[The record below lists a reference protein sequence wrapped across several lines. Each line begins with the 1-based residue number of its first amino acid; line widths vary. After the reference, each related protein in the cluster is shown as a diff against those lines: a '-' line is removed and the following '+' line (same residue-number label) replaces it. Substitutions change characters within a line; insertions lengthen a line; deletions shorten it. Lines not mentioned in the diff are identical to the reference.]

1 MHAGRW
7 RFAAAVIGMT
17 AMLAL
22 TSCGQAS
29 SQSSTTGAKDTTPI
43 KVGTIVSLTGTY
55 AGIGTPEKQVI
66 EMEVKKINDAGG
78 INGRKIEM
86 VYEDDA
92 TDEAKAVAAAAKL
105 IEQDKVVAIL
115 GPSGSGQSMAIRGDV
130 DRAGIPNISMAGAS
144 VLVDNLDK
152 LQFTTAWTNKIVVP
166 YTLDFLQKQGIK
178 NVAIIADTSGYGKD
192 GVAVINSEAAKYGIK
207 VVSTQTFNPGD
218 TDMTAQLTKI
228 KGTDAQAILLWNAG
242 KEAAIVLKNAKDL
255 GIKTPIYGSHGN
267 ARKELI
273 EGAGDAS
280 EGFKFAAGKVLLPE
294 TYGTDTEQYK
304 IAKDFIERYVAAYTD
319 PPSTFAGH
327 AFDAFNVLTNALKS
341 TNGDTDP
348 VKLRD
353 AVEATKDLPGVG
365 GMFTYSPTDHGGLST
380 KDVQMYV
387 IKNGTWQLAQ

>member
-1 MHAGRW
+1 MSRW

-29 SQSSTTGAKDTTPI
+29 SQDSTTGAKDTTPI
-43 KVGTIVSLTGTY
+43 KVGAIVSLTGPY

-78 INGRKIEM
+78 INGRKIE
-86 VYEDDA
+86 VIFEDDG

-115 GPSGSGQSMAIRGDV
+115 GHQEAASRWPFAAISTAPASRNV
-130 DRAGIPNISMAGAS
+130 SMAGAS
-144 VLVDNLDK
+144 VLVDKLDK
-152 LQFTTAWTNKIVVP
+152 LAFTTAWTNKIVVP
-166 YTLDFLQKQGIK
+166 YTLEYLQKQGVK

-192 GVAVINSEAAKYGIK
+192 GVAVINSEAGKYGVK

-228 KGTDAQAILLWNAG
+228 KGSNPDAILLWNAG
-242 KEAAIVLKNAKDL
+242 KEAAIVLKNAQDL
-255 GIKTPIYGSHGN
+255 GIKTQIYGSHGN
-267 ARKELI
+267 ARKELVT
-273 EGAGDAS
+273 GAGDAA

-294 TYGTDTEQYK
+294 TYGTDSEQYT

-327 AFDAFNVLTNALKS
+327 AFDAFNVLTDSLKR
-341 TNGDTDP
+341 TNGDTDSA
-348 VKLRD
+348 KLRD
-353 AVEATKDLPGVG
+353 AIEATKGLPGVG
-365 GMFTYSPTDHGGLST
+365 GVFNYSATDHGGLST
-380 KDVQMYV
+380 SDVQMYV
-387 IKNGTWQLAQ
+387 VKNGTWQLAQ

>member
-1 MHAGRW
+1 MSRW

-29 SQSSTTGAKDTTPI
+29 SKDSGTGATDTTPI
-43 KVGTIVSLTGTY
+43 KVGAIVSLTGPY

-66 EMEVKKINDAGG
+66 EMEVKKLNDAGG
-78 INGRKIEM
+78 INGRKVEVI
-86 VYEDDA
+86 YEDDA

-115 GPSGSGQSMAIRGDV
+115 GPSGTGQSMAIRGDLG
-130 DRAGIPNISMAGAS
+130 RAGLPNVSMAGGS
-144 VLVDNLDK
+144 VLVDKPDK
-152 LQFTTAWTNKIVVP
+152 LQVTTAWTNRIVVP
-166 YTLDFLQKQGIK
+166 YTLEWLQKKGVK
-178 NVAIIADTSGYGKD
+178 KVAVISSADGYGKD
-192 GVAVINSEAAKYGIK
+192 GLAVIQSEAPKYGIT
-207 VVSTQTFNPGD
+207 VVGSETFNPGD

-228 KGTDAQAILLWNAG
+228 KGSGAETILLWNAG
-242 KEAAIVLKNAKDL
+242 KDAATVLKNAKDL
-255 GIKTPIYGSHGN
+255 GITTPIYGSHGN
-267 ARKELI
+267 ARKETI
-273 EGAGDAS
+273 TGAGDAA
-280 EGFKFAAGKVLLPE
+280 EGFEFAAGKVLMPE

-348 VKLRD
+348 AKLQAAID
-353 AVEATKDLPGVG
+353 ATKDLPGVG
-365 GMFTYSPTDHGGLST
+365 GVFNYSPTDRGGLST
-380 KDVQMYV
+380 KDLQMYV
-387 IKNGTWQLAQ
+387 VKNGTWQLAQ